1 MDSKTFS
8 LDLSKGHD
16 MKGIK
21 ISNLADPVNITG
33 GSIKRYIDTKTNNF
47 FENCWFQSND
57 WQSQYK

>member
-1 MDSKTFS
+1 
-8 LDLSKGHD
+8 

-33 GSIKRYIDTKTNNF
+33 GSIKWYIDTKTNNL

-57 WQSQYK
+57 WQSQYE